1 MGNLYPCVMA
11 CANASTSL
19 TGIFRVTVLCSVQ
32 SALTKY
38 QSEGYARCLKVSL
51 SLELTFTSLQMWDE
65 SAFHFSFL
73 FNEKYLWAFRFRGI
87 APRLKVL
94 QNAARTQRRAVLDV
108 HPHLVRVFQFPAQ
121 MARVICTAWIHESLS

>member
-19 TGIFRVTVLCSVQ
+19 TGIFRVTVLCSVP

-51 SLELTFTSLQMWDE
+51 SLELKFPSLKMWDKSPFHSTLPFNWE
-65 SAFHFSFL
+65 IFMGVPLQRYRATAQSAPERSAHT
-73 FNEKYLWAFRFRGI
+73 
-87 APRLKVL
+87 APRRSGCSPASRACVPVP
-94 QNAARTQRRAVLDV
+94 RTDGKGDMYCLD
-108 HPHLVRVFQFPAQ
+108 
-121 MARVICTAWIHESLS
+121 S